1 MIRTILRRNPYLFT
15 LLLFIVA
22 VGVNWYLQPNLF
34 EPRPLSGN
42 FRTFLPLIVL
52 AAGQTI
58 VVIAGG
64 IDLSVG
70 AIVSLAAAILVT
82 QLAPDAPPAAFVS
95 IVALAGL
102 AGVAAGAVNG
112 FCVTVLRLQ
121 PIVTTY
127 ATSFIF
133 GGLALTIL
141 PRPGGAMPE
150 EIARFYRREMPLGL
164 PVGVYV
170 IIAVI
175 LLWLLLRQTR
185 YGRYLFAVGGQ
196 PEAAYASGVPVNVVR
211 FTSYMISGL
220 MAAMAAVVLTLNT
233 GSGDPRIGDAMTLD
247 SVVAVVLG
255 GTRLS
260 GGQGGIA
267 GTVLGVIVLGLV
279 RNIISFANVPTWWQ
293 TLIDALIIVVA
304 LAMPGLLRLLRRK

>member
-1 MIRTILRRNPYLFT
+1 M
-15 LLLFIVA
+15 
-22 VGVNWYLQPNLF
+22 
-34 EPRPLSGN
+34 
-42 FRTFLPLIVL
+42 L

>member
-15 LLLFIVA
+15 LLLLAVA

-233 GSGDPRIGDAMTLD
+233 GSAGLGGSGGAGRHPAQRWAGRNCRNCARGHRAGAGAQHHLLCQCAH
-247 SVVAVVLG
+247 VVADPHRCPDHCRG
-255 GTRLS
+255 
-260 GGQGGIA
+260 A
-267 GTVLGVIVLGLV
+267 GHARTFAAVAPEV
-279 RNIISFANVPTWWQ
+279 RS
-293 TLIDALIIVVA
+293 
-304 LAMPGLLRLLRRK
+304 